1 MKNITL
7 PDIVAA
13 GIYNAQVVYKSK
25 AISPNRKTTMF
36 EIELPIERGGT
47 SYINDGSHPLTTST
61 VICAKPGQIRHTKL
75 PFICYYVHIIVGE
88 GALFDIL
95 SSFPNYIELTDAESI
110 KSIFAELCESHNS
123 GDSKEEVLTQSLL
136 LKLIYT
142 LDKLTA
148 SSREAYHPKSSNRTI
163 IEETIQY
170 IKRNLS
176 TELSLKSLSERV
188 NFSQIYFHKLFKAS
202 TGKKLREYIEEQRL
216 KSAIELLAT
225 TNKTLTQIA
234 YECGFSSQSYFSY
247 AFKRKMKVTPR
258 EHVKKLHMEYENDKA
273 NR

>member
-1 MKNITL
+1 MKSLTL

-13 GIYNAQVVYKSK
+13 GIYNAQVVYKGK

-36 EIELPIERGGT
+36 EIELPTESGGT
-47 SYINDGSHPLTTST
+47 SYINDASHPISEGT

-75 PFICYYVHIIVGE
+75 PFMCYYIHIIVGG

-110 KSIFAELCESHNS
+110 KRIFAELCECHNS
-123 GDSKEEVLTQSLL
+123 GDSKKEVLTQSLL

-142 LDKLTA
+142 LDKA
-148 SSREAYHPKSSNRTI
+148 ADSSEAAYHPKSSNRTV

-170 IKRNLS
+170 IKSNLS
-176 TELSLKSLSERV
+176 AELSLKTLSERV

-202 TGKKLREYIEEQRL
+202 TGKNLREYVEEQRI
-216 KSAIELLAT
+216 KAAIELLT
-225 TNKTLTQIA
+225 STNKTLTQIA

-258 EHVKKLHMEYENDKA
+258 EHIKRLHMEYENDKT
-273 NR
+273 